1 MRIAIYGNSYQ
12 DQHLAELAQFL
23 RELAGLNVW
32 VEMEASFFNYL
43 SRALNEPPVIND
55 VIHGR
60 DFSAALALSVG
71 GDGTFLRT
79 AGWVA
84 DKEIPILGINTGHL
98 GYLAAV
104 PVQHALDMVKEVIN
118 DRCRV
123 ESRSLLALEIPG
135 RSIDTWPFALNE
147 VAILKD
153 DTASM
158 ISVDAHIDHHP
169 LATYMADGLIVSTP
183 TGSTGYNLSVGGPII
198 EPTATNWVISPIAA
212 HSLTM
217 RPLVVNN
224 QSVIEL
230 TTQAR
235 ASQSF
240 RVSLDGRSLTL
251 PTGTPLRLSLAPFAI
266 RVVQPH
272 DHYFTS
278 TLRKKLYWG
287 VDPR

>member
-12 DQHLAELAQFL
+12 DQHLVELARFL
-23 RELAGLNVW
+23 QELAGLNVW

-43 SRALNEPPVIND
+43 CRALGEPPIVND
-55 VIHGR
+55 VIHGH

-84 DKEIPILGINTGHL
+84 DKGIPILGINTGHL

-104 PVQHALDMVKEVIN
+104 PVENALDMVKEVID
-118 DRCRV
+118 DRCRI
-123 ESRSLLALEIPG
+123 ESRSLLAVEIPG
-135 RSIDTWPFALNE
+135 RAIDTWPYALNE

-158 ISVDAHIDHHP
+158 ITVDAHIDQHP

-230 TTQAR
+230 RTEAR
-235 ASQSF
+235 ASQSY

-251 PTGTPLRLSLAPFAI
+251 PTGTPLRLSLAPFSI